1 MGSELAEFVGTGD
14 CQARALGQGKSS
26 SPLAV
31 AVVITWGQLDQYPL
45 GRHFLL
51 SSDFVITFS
60 QVVSIFFPQK
70 YKAKLNRTIGMVLG
84 LEFFFQNGKAG
95 LNCHELNLH
104 PLHRK
109 SWQGNA

>member
-1 MGSELAEFVGTGD
+1 MGSELAEFVGTGG
-14 CQARALGQGKSS
+14 CQARALGQGK
-26 SPLAV
+26 AV
-31 AVVITWGQLDQYPL
+31 AVVITWRQLDQYPL

-60 QVVSIFFPQK
+60 QIINMFFPQK
-70 YKAKLNRTIGMVLG
+70 YKAKLNRTVGMVLG

>member
-1 MGSELAEFVGTGD
+1 MGSELAEFGGTGD
-14 CQARALGQGKSS
+14 CQARALGRGK
-26 SPLAV
+26 AV

-60 QVVSIFFPQK
+60 QVINMFFPQK

-84 LEFFFQNGKAG
+84 LEFFFQNGKSG